1 LAQGARR
8 HLAAPM
14 MLFLYLSVATAW
26 KALLPS
32 ATSPSVHDAPRPAQL
47 QRRAASKFQIWYAN
61 RHGCLYGTVP
71 ATIPVLGKP
80 PAQRILP
87 TSTQTGALVLL
98 CCAVLGYGHRRQ
110 RAATCA
116 VAGWGKRKEPWMRAL
131 EISEDQKQFIAE
143 MKKIKEEHKA
153 AAGTKS
159 RGLLGFFA
167 DRSPGRTSPSAVN
180 YEDFPYATYYGLSVD
195 KPRD

>member
-1 LAQGARR
+1 
-8 HLAAPM
+8 

-26 KALLPS
+26 KAPLPS
-32 ATSPSVHDAPRPAQL
+32 APVAASPSVHDAPRPAQL

-61 RHGCLYGTVP
+61 RHGGLYGTVL
-71 ATIPVLGKP
+71 A
-80 PAQRILP
+80 
-87 TSTQTGALVLL
+87 
-98 CCAVLGYGHRRQ
+98 YGHRRQ

-180 YEDFPYATYYGLSVD
+180 YEDFPYATYYDLSVD